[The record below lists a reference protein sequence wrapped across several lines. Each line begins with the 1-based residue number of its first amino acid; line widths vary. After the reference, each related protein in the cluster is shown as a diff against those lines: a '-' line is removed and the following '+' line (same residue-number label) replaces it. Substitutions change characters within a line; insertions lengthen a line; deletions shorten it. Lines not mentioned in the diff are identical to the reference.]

1 MLTIELHLFGFIGE
15 QHLNEICC
23 LHLHLVF
30 VAAAAAAAAAT
41 LLSGKKPL
49 Q

>member
-1 MLTIELHLFGFIGE
+1 MRTIELHLFGFIGK
-15 QHLNEICC
+15 QNLNEICC

-30 VAAAAAAAAAT
+30 VAATVVAAMLAE
-41 LLSGKKPL
+41 KKPL